1 MHAMK
6 RFGVC
11 FKLETAKNTVKA
23 KLGVGRFGCPANLTC
38 RDANGKV
45 QTSCSVAVQCQIC
58 LFCMRSHVSVFV
70 CNNYLF
76 VFGLAGRL
84 FASIRIANWDGKTLF
99 VSTRLAGL

>member
-1 MHAMK
+1 MK

-11 FKLETAKNTVKA
+11 FKLEIVKNMVKA
-23 KLGVGRFGCPANLTC
+23 KGAGRFGCLANMGC

-45 QTSCSVAVQCQIC
+45 QTSCSVAVLVSNLY
-58 LFCMRSHVSVFV
+58 LFCMRSHVSVSV
-70 CNNYLF
+70 CDNYLF

-84 FASIRIANWDGKTLF
+84 FVSIRIANWGGKTLF